1 MLIYNPEISTINFS
15 ATHEQKISIDMLR
28 LDKIH
33 NDISGNKWFK
43 LNYNIKQ
50 AKAENKNTLVT
61 FGGAFSNHIVAT
73 AVACKLAN
81 LKSIGIIRGEE
92 YNPLNPSLQKASD
105 FGMEL
110 HYINRVTYKT
120 KQIPFTLNNSHYIV
134 PEGGANLLGVKGC
147 EEILTEELKQ
157 YDIICC
163 AAGTGTTAAGI
174 LKSLTN
180 QQKLYVFSS
189 LKDGYFLE
197 DEILKYSN
205 SINKEKLTIL
215 SNYDFNGYAKINQDL
230 VNFIS
235 NFKSQQGI
243 QLDYIYTG
251 KMVFGIYDLIQ
262 KNYFQKNTKILLVHT
277 GGTQGNKG
285 IEARYKKY
293 FNKKML

>member
-1 MLIYNPEISTINFS
+1 MLIYNPELSTIHFS
-15 ATHEQKISIDMLR
+15 AANEQKITIDMLR

-43 LNYNIKQ
+43 LKYNIEK
-50 AKAENKNTLVT
+50 AKAENKNTIVT

-81 LKSIGIIRGEE
+81 LKSIGIIRGEKYE
-92 YNPLNPSLQKASD
+92 PLNSTLQKASD

-110 HYINRVTYKT
+110 HYINRETYKT
-120 KQIPFTLNNSHYIV
+120 KQIPFANNHQHYIV

-147 EEILTEELKQ
+147 EEIITQELKN
-157 YDIICC
+157 YDVICC
-163 AAGTGTTAAGI
+163 AAGTGTTTAGI

-189 LKDGYFLE
+189 LKNGYFLK
-197 DEILKYSN
+197 DEILKFSN
-205 SINKEKLTIL
+205 SVNKDKLTVL
-215 SNYDFNGYAKINQDL
+215 SDYDFDGYAKINQNL
-230 VNFIS
+230 VDFIY

-251 KMVFGIYDLIQ
+251 KMAFGIFDLVQ
-262 KNYFQKNTKILLVHT
+262 KNHYQKNTKILLVHT

-285 IEARYKKY
+285 IEERYKKY
-293 FNKKML
+293 FNNIML